1 MNIAQIKVWLILL
14 LSTFILLI
22 GIVFSIFLSSLYLSP
37 LGQNYAK
44 KELNKVNKIV
54 ENDYSILKEVFKDF
68 TISNEEKIIID
79 NLNIVKNNSGN
90 IKFIIQE
97 RDRKTK
103 TRTSNLD
110 IYNHRPTR
118 TPGSLF
124 FYYLLFYNST
134 YNYIFY
140 KNNTRK
146 STFNMIHF

>member
-68 TISNEEKIIID
+68 TISNEEKIVID

-97 RDRKTK
+97 RDRKVLYNKGIINNFTDK
-103 TRTSNLD
+103 PSNNLISIGKFSID
-110 IYNHRPTR
+110 FAA
-118 TPGSLF
+118 F
-124 FYYLLFYNST
+124 F
-134 YNYIFY
+134 
-140 KNNTRK
+140 
-146 STFNMIHF
+146 

>member
-90 IKFIIQE
+90 NQLLPLYGKP
-97 RDRKTK
+97 
-103 TRTSNLD
+103 N
-110 IYNHRPTR
+110 Y
-118 TPGSLF
+118 PGSSKWQYF
-124 FYYLLFYNST
+124 IT
-134 YNYIFY
+134 TIF
-140 KNNTRK
+140 T
-146 STFNMIHF
+146 

>member
-68 TISNEEKIIID
+68 TISNEEKIVID
-79 NLNIVKNNSGN
+79 NLNIIKNNFGN

-97 RDRKTK
+97 RDRKV
-103 TRTSNLD
+103 L
-110 IYNHRPTR
+110 YNK
-118 TPGSLF
+118 GII
-124 FYYLLFYNST
+124 N
-134 YNYIFY
+134 NYTD
-140 KNNTRK
+140 KPNN
-146 STFNMIHF
+146 N

>member
-37 LGQNYAK
+37 LGHNYAK

-54 ENDYSILKEVFKDF
+54 ENDYSTLKEVFKDF
-68 TISNEEKIIID
+68 IISNEEKIIID

-97 RDRKTK
+97 RDRKV
-103 TRTSNLD
+103 L
-110 IYNHRPTR
+110 YNKGIINDFTDKP
-118 TPGSLF
+118 
-124 FYYLLFYNST
+124 
-134 YNYIFY
+134 
-140 KNNTRK
+140 KNNLISIGK
-146 STFNMIHF
+146 FSIDFAAFFKKFFFIK